1 MTQPDPLTRR
11 DPVTPPGITL
21 DDKYTKTDGVVL
33 ISGIQALVRIA
44 IDQRRRDGLAGLN
57 TAGYISGYRGSP
69 LGSFDLE
76 LEKAKALLEAEDIVF
91 QPGINE
97 DLAASAIWGTQ
108 QVALQ
113 PKARHDG
120 VFGIWYGK
128 APGVDRSGDAFKHA
142 NGSGTAALGGVLAIA
157 GDDHRA
163 KSSSFA
169 NQSEFAFVDAE
180 IPVLNPASIEDV
192 LNFGL
197 AGIAMSRFT
206 GLWVSL
212 IALADTMDSM
222 ATISLDAAGPGII
235 IPGSVAMPAEGL
247 NVTPAHTHLGGRL
260 AAEER
265 IRHFRI
271 PAAQAF
277 ARANRIDRV
286 VLDGGGHARIGIAAT
301 GKAYTDLRQA
311 FELLGIDDVLARRL
325 GFRIYKIGMPWPLDP
340 EGTLEFASGLERIL
354 VVEHKRPLIEPQL
367 KEYFYHLPAS
377 RRPMVTGKRD
387 ENGKPLLSDLL
398 DLEAGHIAEVIIGLI
413 PGNLRTPAMHRF
425 LKAIKNQPILP
436 DRIASKAA
444 RIPFYCSGCPH
455 NASTRIP
462 DGSRAMPGVGC
473 HVMAQTRGWTTDV
486 YTHMG
491 GEGAP
496 WLGQAPFTDEKHMF
510 VNLGD
515 GTYIHSGIL
524 AIRAAVA
531 AGHPVTFKLLYND
544 AVAMTGGQTHDI
556 PLTVASLTRQLAAE
570 GIERIHLLSETPEI
584 YGRGSGIAA
593 NVPVDDR
600 KQLDRVQKEL
610 ADYPGVSVL
619 IFDQTCAAEKRRR
632 RKRGE
637 YPDPGKRLFIND
649 AVCDDCGDCSR
660 ASNCISVEPK
670 ETEFGRKRA
679 INQSSCNLD
688 FTCSDGFCPSFVS
701 VVGGSVR
708 RGQADTSLITPA
720 MLAALPDPQGQN
732 HGPKLNGTRN
742 ILLSGVGGTGV
753 TTVSAL
759 LAMAA
764 HMDGMP
770 ATTLDMTGLAQ
781 KGGAVLSHVRIAP
794 AGMEIH
800 GSRIP
805 ASEAHALLAF
815 DLLSGAGR
823 EALALTNPA
832 RTDAILDAEVSPSA
846 WFVGHQTENF
856 EAEELQTS
864 VRAACRQADALRPKQ
879 AARRLL
885 GDAIYAN
892 VLMLGAAFQK
902 GLVPVSAEAIEG
914 AIALNGVAVDN
925 NLTAFRAGRLLAHD
939 GDALMPAEAPPAPDT
954 IDDLTER
961 RAQALTNYQNE
972 AYAQKFVEAIGRVR
986 AAERRIDP
994 ASETLTRAA
1003 LSGLFKLMAYKDEY
1017 EVARAYT
1024 DPAFRAK
1031 LDAQFEGDFK
1041 LRVKLAPPIIS
1052 RRDPVT
1058 GHLLKREFGPWIFP
1072 LFRLLGSMKWLRGTR
1087 FDPFGYSQERR
1098 KERSLIPHYG
1108 RLLDHVTASLTTA
1121 NLEVGAR
1128 IAGLPEM
1135 IKGFGHVK
1143 AAAIEKAMI
1152 EEQKLLKEFD
1162 TIVDPPVKNLRV
1174 YA

>member
-1 MTQPDPLTRR
+1 VVFIVAIGKPMTH
-11 DPVTPPGITL
+11 PGITL

-33 ISGIQALVRIA
+33 MSGIQALVRIA
-44 IDQRRRDGLAGLN
+44 MDQRRRDLAAGLN

-76 LEKAKALLEAEDIVF
+76 LGKAKALLDAKDIVF

-113 PKARHDG
+113 PGARHDG

-142 NGSGTAALGGVLAIA
+142 NGSGTASLGGVLAIA

-180 IPVLNPASIEDV
+180 IPVLNPASVEDV
-192 LNFGL
+192 LHFGL

-212 IALADTMDSM
+212 IAVADTMDSM
-222 ATISLDAAGPGII
+222 ATVRVDGVSPGII
-235 IPGSVAMPAEGL
+235 IPGDVAMPIEGL
-247 NVTPAHTHLGGRL
+247 NVVSAHTHIGARL
-260 AAEER
+260 KAEER

-271 PAAQAF
+271 PAAQKF
-277 ARANRIDRV
+277 ARANHIDNI
-286 VLDGGGHARIGIAAT
+286 VLDGGAGAHIGIAAT
-301 GKAYTDLRQA
+301 GKAYADLRQA
-311 FELLGIDDVLARRL
+311 LELLGIDDELARKL
-325 GFRIYKIGMPWPLDP
+325 GFRIYKIGMPWPLEP
-340 EGTLEFASGLERIL
+340 EGAMEFSSGLERVL

-367 KEYFYHLPAS
+367 KELFYHLPEAS
-377 RRPMVTGKRD
+377 RPQVLGKRRPD
-387 ENGKPLLSDLL
+387 GKPLLSDLL
-398 DLEAGHIAEVIIGLI
+398 DLEATDIAEVIIDLI

-425 LKAIKNQPILP
+425 EGAAKSRPIRLG
-436 DRIASKAA
+436 RIASKSA

-462 DGSRAMPGVGC
+462 DGARAMPGVGC
-473 HVMAQTRGWTTDV
+473 HIMAQTMDRTTDV

-496 WLGQAPFTDEKHMF
+496 WLGQAPFTDTKHMF

-515 GTYIHSGIL
+515 GTYNHSGIL

-544 AVAMTGGQTHDI
+544 AVAMTGGQAHDS
-556 PLTVASLTRQLAAE
+556 PLDVPSLTHQLAAE

-584 YGRGSGIAA
+584 YGRKSGIAA
-593 NVPVDDR
+593 NIPVEDR
-600 KQLDRVQKEL
+600 SQLDRVQKEL

-632 RKRGE
+632 RKRGQF
-637 YPDPGKRLFIND
+637 PDPGKRLFIND
-649 AVCDDCGDCSR
+649 AVCDDCGDCNR
-660 ASNCISVEPK
+660 ASNCISVEPLA
-670 ETEFGRKRA
+670 TEFGRKRA

-688 FTCSDGFCPSFVS
+688 FTCGDGFCPSFVS
-701 VVGGSVR
+701 VVGGRPR
-708 RGQADTSLITPA
+708 RGEGDASLITKEK
-720 MLAALPDPQGQN
+720 LAALPEPQGQQ
-732 HGPKLNGTRN
+732 LRTMRN
-742 ILLSGVGGTGV
+742 ILLAGVGGTGV

-764 HMDGMP
+764 HIDG
-770 ATTLDMTGLAQ
+770 ASVTTMDMTGLAQ
-781 KGGAVLSHVRIAP
+781 KGGAVLSHVRVAP
-794 AGMEIH
+794 TGMDIP

-815 DLLSGAGR
+815 DLLSAAGR
-823 EALALTNPA
+823 DALAHTNPA
-832 RTDAILDAEVSPSA
+832 RTDAVLDTDVSPSA
-846 WFVGHQTENF
+846 WFVGHQEENF
-856 EAEELQTS
+856 EAGALEAS
-864 VRAACRQADALRPKQ
+864 VRAGCREADALKPKQ

-902 GLVPVSAEAIEG
+902 GLIPISSGSIEA
-914 AIALNGVAVDN
+914 AITLNGVATEN
-925 NLTAFRAGRLLAHD
+925 NLTAFRAGRLMAHD
-939 GDALMPAEAPPAPDT
+939 RNALMEAEAPAAADSV
-954 IDDLTER
+954 DDLIKS
-961 RAQALTNYQNE
+961 RAAALAVYQN
-972 AYAQKFVEAIGRVR
+972 ASYAQKFVDTIRPLG
-986 AAERRIDP
+986 AAEQRIDP
-994 ASETLTRAA
+994 ASEALTRAA
-1003 LSGLFKLMAYKDEY
+1003 VNGLYKVMAYKDEY

-1041 LRVKLAPPIIS
+1041 LRVKLAPPLIS
-1052 RRDPVT
+1052 RRDPHT
-1058 GHLLKREFGPWIFP
+1058 GHSQKREFGPWIFTA
-1072 LFRLLGSMKWLRGTR
+1072 FRLLSSLKCLRGTR
-1087 FDPFGYSQERR
+1087 LDPFGYSQERR
-1098 KERSLIPHYG
+1098 TERTLIPHY
-1108 RLLDHVTASLTTA
+1108 RKLLSHVTTNLTEA
-1121 NLEVGAR
+1121 NLGAGIR
-1128 IAGLPEM
+1128 LAGLAEQ

-1143 AAAIEKAMI
+1143 NASIEAAMT
-1152 EEQKLLKEFD
+1152 EEEKLLTEFD
-1162 TIVDPPVKNLRV
+1162 TIIDPPAEDWRA